1 MKSGLRLGDT
11 LDLTVEKGVY
21 RGLGLARHRGQ
32 VVFVT
37 RGVPGDRVRARVE
50 SVRKGYVRA
59 RPEELVEGSPD
70 RREPP
75 CPLFTAC
82 GGCAYQ
88 HVAYEAQL
96 RLKVDILRESL
107 ARAGSAWDGALPV
120 EPSPERSW
128 RTRVRLHLAQQ
139 PDGRFRLGLFE
150 EASHR
155 VVDLDACL
163 QMSPELLGAARGL
176 AAAFDAQKHLAHGV
190 SEVAL
195 AESGDGS
202 ARVAA
207 LFRDGDPASGTGLT
221 ALAAGAP
228 WLTGLG
234 LVTGGEGGRYVGLA
248 GEPWIENRAAGET
261 YRSHV
266 LSFFQANRHLLDPFV
281 RRVREWTARGTPV
294 LDLYAGVGLFSLAL
308 AEGAP
313 AVTAVEQDARAAADA
328 EHNARRAGRAN
339 VRAVRGEV
347 GAVLAALPASPGE
360 EVVLDPPR
368 AGAGPVIV
376 RQIAARAPAGV
387 VYVSCD
393 PTTLGRDLA
402 VFAEAGYRPERIAAF
417 DMFPDTFHLETV
429 VRLRPAADLVT
440 VRETGR

>member
-1 MKSGLRLGDT
+1 VRRGLRLGDRVE
-11 LDLTVEKGVY
+11 LMVEKGVY
-21 RGLGLARHRGQ
+21 RGLGLARHEGQ

-59 RPEELVEGSPD
+59 RPEELLVPGPD
-70 RREPP
+70 RRDPP
-75 CPLFTAC
+75 CPLFDAC

-88 HVAYEAQL
+88 HIGYDAQL

-107 ARAGSAWDGALPV
+107 ARAGGAWDGPIEA

-128 RTRVRLHLAQQ
+128 RTRVRLHLA
-139 PDGRFRLGLFE
+139 PSGDGRFRLGLFE

-176 AAAFDAQKHLAHGV
+176 RAAFDAQPHLAQGV
-190 SEVAL
+190 SEIAL

-207 LFRDGDPASGTGLT
+207 LFRDGDPASGTGLA
-221 ALAAGAP
+221 ALASGVP

-234 LVTGGEGGRYVGLA
+234 VVAGGEGGRYIGLS
-248 GEPWIENRAAGET
+248 GEPWIENEAAGQR

-266 LSFFQANRHLLDPFV
+266 LSFFQANRHLLDAFV
-281 RRVREWTARGTPV
+281 RRVRDWTSRGAPV
-294 LDLYAGVGLFSLAL
+294 VDLYAGAGLFSLAL

-328 EHNARRAGRAN
+328 EHNVQRAGLAN
-339 VRAVRGEV
+339 VRVMRAEAGE
-347 GAVLAALPASPGE
+347 ALDALPGRPGE

-368 AGAGPVIV
+368 AGAGQDIV

-429 VRLRPAADLVT
+429 VRLVPERT
-440 VRETGR
+440 S

>member
-1 MKSGLRLGDT
+1 VTRGGSLRLGDT
-11 LDLTVEKGVY
+11 VDLTVEKGVY
-21 RGLGLARHRGQ
+21 RGLGLARHEGQ

-50 SVRKGYVRA
+50 TVRKGYVRA
-59 RPEELVEGSPD
+59 RPETLLAASPD
-70 RREPP
+70 RRDPP
-75 CPLFTAC
+75 CPLFAAC

-88 HVAYEAQL
+88 HVAYDAQL
-96 RLKVDILRESL
+96 RLKADILRESL
-107 ARAGSAWDGALPV
+107 QRAGRPWADPIEVVA
-120 EPSPERSW
+120 SPERGW
-128 RTRVRLHLAQQ
+128 RTRVRLHLEQR
-139 PDGRFRLGLFE
+139 DGRFRLGLYE

-163 QMSPELLGAARGL
+163 QMSPELVGAARGIL
-176 AAAFDAQKHLAHGV
+176 AGFAAQPHLARGV

-207 LFRDGDPASGTGLT
+207 LFRDGDPAGGTGLT
-221 ALAAGAP
+221 SLASVAP

-234 LVTGGEGGRYVGLA
+234 LVAGGEGGRYVGLA
-248 GEPWIENRAAGET
+248 GEPWIENEAAGQR

-281 RRVREWTARGTPV
+281 RRVRDWTARGAPV
-294 LDLYAGVGLFSLAL
+294 LDLYGGVGLFALAL

-313 AVTAVEQDARAAADA
+313 AVTAIEQDPRSAADA
-328 EHNARRAGRAN
+328 EENARRAGRAN
-339 VRAVRGEV
+339 VRTIRGEV
-347 GAVLAALPASPGE
+347 AAVLCALPEQPGE
-360 EVVLDPPR
+360 QVVLDPPR
-368 AGAGPVIV
+368 AGAGPAVV
-376 RQIAARAPAGV
+376 RQIAARRPAGV

-402 VFAEAGYRPERIAAF
+402 VFAAEGYEPDLLAAF
-417 DMFPDTFHLETV
+417 DLFPDTFHLETI
-429 VRLRPAADLVT
+429 VRLVPRRT
-440 VRETGR
+440 S

>member
-1 MKSGLRLGDT
+1 VKRGLRLGDRVE
-11 LDLTVEKGVY
+11 LTVEKGVY
-21 RGLGLARHRGQ
+21 RGLGLARHEGQ

-50 SVRKGYVRA
+50 SLRKGYVRA
-59 RPEELVEGSPD
+59 RPEELLLPGPD

-75 CPLFTAC
+75 CPLFAAC

-88 HVAYEAQL
+88 HIGYEAQL
-96 RLKVDILRESL
+96 RLKADVLRESL
-107 ARAGSAWDGALPV
+107 ARAGRAWEGEIAV
-120 EPSPERSW
+120 EPSPEQAW
-128 RTRVRLHLAQQ
+128 RTRVRLHLEQR
-139 PDGRFRLGLFE
+139 DGRFRLGLYE

-163 QMSPELLGAARGL
+163 QMSPELLGAANGL
-176 AAAFDAQKHLAHGV
+176 RAAFDARPHLARGV
-190 SEVAL
+190 SEIAL

-207 LFRDGDPASGTGLT
+207 LFRDGDPATGSGLA
-221 ALAAGAP
+221 ALASGVP
-228 WLTGLG
+228 WLSGLG
-234 LVTGGEGGRYVGLA
+234 LVAGGEGGRYVGLA
-248 GEPWIENRAAGET
+248 GEPWIENEAAGQR

-266 LSFFQANRHLLDPFV
+266 LSFFQANRHLLDAFV
-281 RRVREWTARGTPV
+281 RRVRDWTGRGAPV
-294 LDLYAGVGLFSLAL
+294 LDLYAGAGLFSLAL

-313 AVTAVEQDARAAADA
+313 AVTAVEQDARSAADA
-328 EHNARRAGRAN
+328 EHNARRAGLANLRVMRA
-339 VRAVRGEV
+339 EV
-347 GAVLAALPASPGE
+347 GAALTGLPSQPGE
-360 EVVLDPPR
+360 EVLLDPPR
-368 AGAGPVIV
+368 AGAGPDVV

-402 VFAEAGYRPERIAAF
+402 VFAESGYRPERLAAF

-429 VRLRPAADLVT
+429 VRLVPQRTL
-440 VRETGR
+440 

>member
-1 MKSGLRLGDT
+1 VTRGGSLRLGDT
-11 LDLTVEKGVY
+11 VDLAVEKGVY
-21 RGLGLARHRGQ
+21 RGLGLARHEGQ

-50 SVRKGYVRA
+50 TVRKGYVRA
-59 RPEELVEGSPD
+59 RPETLLAASPD
-70 RREPP
+70 RRDPP
-75 CPLFTAC
+75 CPLFAAC

-88 HVAYEAQL
+88 HVAYDAQL
-96 RLKVDILRESL
+96 RLKADILRESL
-107 ARAGSAWDGALPV
+107 QRAGRPWADPIEVVA
-120 EPSPERSW
+120 SPERGW
-128 RTRVRLHLAQQ
+128 RTRVRLHLEQR
-139 PDGRFRLGLFE
+139 DGRFRLGLYE

-163 QMSPELLGAARGL
+163 QMSPELVGAARGIL
-176 AAAFDAQKHLAHGV
+176 AGFAAQPHLARGV

-207 LFRDGDPASGTGLT
+207 LFRDGDPAGGTGLT
-221 ALAAGAP
+221 SLASVAP

-234 LVTGGEGGRYVGLA
+234 LVAGGEGGRYVGLA
-248 GEPWIENRAAGET
+248 GEPWIENEAAGQR

-281 RRVREWTARGTPV
+281 ARVRDWTARGAPV
-294 LDLYAGVGLFSLAL
+294 LDLYGGVGLFALAL

-313 AVTAVEQDARAAADA
+313 AVTAIEQDPRSAADA
-328 EHNARRAGRAN
+328 EENARRAGRAN
-339 VRAVRGEV
+339 VRTIRGEV
-347 GAVLAALPASPGE
+347 AAVLCALPEQPGE
-360 EVVLDPPR
+360 QVVLDPPR
-368 AGAGPVIV
+368 AGAGPAVV
-376 RQIAARAPAGV
+376 RQIAARRPAGV

-402 VFAEAGYRPERIAAF
+402 VFAAEGYEPDLLAAF
-417 DMFPDTFHLETV
+417 DLFPDTFHLETI
-429 VRLRPAADLVT
+429 VRLVPRRT
-440 VRETGR
+440 S

>member
-1 MKSGLRLGDT
+1 VRHGLRLGDT
-11 LDLTVEKGVY
+11 VDLTVEKGVY
-21 RGLGLARHRGQ
+21 RGLGLARHQGQ

-50 SVRKGYVRA
+50 TVRKGYVRA
-59 RPEELVEGSPD
+59 RPEELVVPGPD
-70 RREPP
+70 RRDPP
-75 CPLFTAC
+75 CPLFAAC

-88 HVAYEAQL
+88 HVGYEAQL

-107 ARAGSAWDGALPV
+107 GRAGTTWDGPIGI
-120 EPSPERSW
+120 EPSPERGW
-128 RTRVRLHLAQQ
+128 RTRVRLHLAPQR
-139 PDGRFRLGLFE
+139 DGRFRLGLFE

-176 AAAFDAQKHLAHGV
+176 VSGFDAQPHLAQGV
-190 SEVAL
+190 SEIAL
-195 AESGDGS
+195 AESGDGR

-207 LFRDGDPASGTGLT
+207 LFRDGDPASGTGLA
-221 ALAAGAP
+221 ALSTGAP

-234 LVTGGEGGRYVGLA
+234 VVAGGEDGRYVGLA
-248 GEPWIENRAAGET
+248 GEPWIENQAAGRR

-281 RRVREWTARGTPV
+281 RRVREWTERGAPV
-294 LDLYAGVGLFSLAL
+294 LDLYAGVGLFALAL
-308 AEGAP
+308 SEGAP
-313 AVTAVEQDARAAADA
+313 AVTAVEQDARSAGDA
-328 EHNARRAGRAN
+328 EHNARSAGQAN
-339 VRAVRGEV
+339 VRVVRGAV
-347 GAVLAALPASPGE
+347 GDVLRALPVQPGE

-368 AGAGPVIV
+368 AGAGPEIV

-393 PTTLGRDLA
+393 PTTLGRDLG
-402 VFAEAGYRPERIAAF
+402 VFAEAGYRPERIAVF

-429 VRLRPAADLVT
+429 VRLAPRRAL
-440 VRETGR
+440 

>member
-1 MKSGLRLGDT
+1 VRDGLRLGDRI
-11 LDLTVEKGVY
+11 DLTVEKGVY
-21 RGLGLARHRGQ
+21 RGLGLARHQGQ

-59 RPEELVEGSPD
+59 RPEELVVPSPD
-70 RREPP
+70 RRDPP
-75 CPLFTAC
+75 CPLFAAC

-88 HVAYEAQL
+88 HVGYEAQL

-107 ARAGSAWDGALPV
+107 ARAGRAWDGPIGV
-120 EPSPERSW
+120 EPSPERAW
-128 RTRVRLHLAQQ
+128 RTRVRLHLAPQ

-176 AAAFDAQKHLAHGV
+176 VSAFDAQPRLAQGV
-190 SEVAL
+190 SEIAL
-195 AESGDGS
+195 AESGDGR

-207 LFRDGDPASGTGLT
+207 LFRDGDPASGTGLA
-221 ALAAGAP
+221 ALASGAP

-234 LVTGGEGGRYVGLA
+234 LVAGGEGGRYVGLA
-248 GEPWIENRAAGET
+248 GEPSIENQAAGQG

-281 RRVREWTARGTPV
+281 RRVREWTGRGAPV

-308 AEGAP
+308 SDGAP
-313 AVTAVEQDARAAADA
+313 AVTAVEQDARSAADA
-328 EHNARRAGRAN
+328 EHNARRAGQAN
-339 VRAVRGEV
+339 VRVIRGEV
-347 GAVLAALPASPGE
+347 GEVLAALPVQPGE

-368 AGAGPVIV
+368 AGAGQGVV
-376 RQIAARAPAGV
+376 RQIAARGPAGV

-402 VFAEAGYRPERIAAF
+402 VFAEAGYQPERIAAF

-429 VRLRPAADLVT
+429 VRLTPRRAL
-440 VRETGR
+440 

>member
-1 MKSGLRLGDT
+1 VKRGLRLGDRVE
-11 LDLTVEKGVY
+11 LTVEKGVY
-21 RGLGLARHRGQ
+21 RGLGLARHEGQ

-50 SVRKGYVRA
+50 SLRKGYVRA
-59 RPEELVEGSPD
+59 RPEELLLPGPD

-75 CPLFTAC
+75 CPLFAAC

-88 HVAYEAQL
+88 HIGYEAQL
-96 RLKVDILRESL
+96 RLKADVLRESL
-107 ARAGSAWDGALPV
+107 ARAGRAWEGEIAV
-120 EPSPERSW
+120 EPSPEQAW
-128 RTRVRLHLAQQ
+128 RTRVRLHLEQR
-139 PDGRFRLGLFE
+139 DGRFRLGLYE

-163 QMSPELLGAARGL
+163 QMSPELLGAANGL
-176 AAAFDAQKHLAHGV
+176 RAAFDARPHLARGV
-190 SEVAL
+190 SEIAL

-207 LFRDGDPASGTGLT
+207 LFRDGDPATGSGLA
-221 ALAAGAP
+221 ALASGVP
-228 WLTGLG
+228 WLSGLG
-234 LVTGGEGGRYVGLA
+234 LVAGGEGGRYVGLA
-248 GEPWIENRAAGET
+248 GEPWIENEAAGQR

-266 LSFFQANRHLLDPFV
+266 LSFFQANRHLLDAFV
-281 RRVREWTARGTPV
+281 RRVRDWTGRGAPV
-294 LDLYAGVGLFSLAL
+294 LDLYAGAGLFSLAL

-313 AVTAVEQDARAAADA
+313 AVTAVEQDARSAADA
-328 EHNARRAGRAN
+328 EHNARRAGLANLRVMRA
-339 VRAVRGEV
+339 EV
-347 GAVLAALPASPGE
+347 GAALTGLPSQPGE
-360 EVVLDPPR
+360 EVLLDPPR
-368 AGAGPVIV
+368 AGAGPDVV

-402 VFAEAGYRPERIAAF
+402 VFAESGYRPERLAVF

-429 VRLRPAADLVT
+429 VRLVPQRTL
-440 VRETGR
+440 

>member
-1 MKSGLRLGDT
+1 VRHGLRLGDRI
-11 LDLTVEKGVY
+11 DLTVEKGVY
-21 RGLGLARHRGQ
+21 RGLGLARHEGQ

-59 RPEELVEGSPD
+59 RLEELVVPSPD
-70 RREPP
+70 RRDPP
-75 CPLFTAC
+75 CPLFAAC

-88 HVAYEAQL
+88 HLGYDAQL

-107 ARAGSAWDGALPV
+107 GRAGRAWEGPIGI

-128 RTRVRLHLAQQ
+128 RTRVRLHLAPR

-176 AAAFDAQKHLAHGV
+176 VSGFDAQPHLARGV
-190 SEVAL
+190 SEIAL
-195 AESGDGS
+195 AESGDGR

-207 LFRDGDPASGTGLT
+207 LFRDGDPASGTGLA
-221 ALAAGAP
+221 ALASGAP

-234 LVTGGEGGRYVGLA
+234 LVAGGEGGRYVGLA
-248 GEPWIENRAAGET
+248 GDPSIENQAAGQS

-266 LSFFQANRHLLDPFV
+266 LSFFQANRHLLDTFV
-281 RRVREWTARGTPV
+281 RRVREWTGRGAPV

-308 AEGAP
+308 SEGAP
-313 AVTAVEQDARAAADA
+313 AVTAVEQDARSAADA
-328 EHNARRAGRAN
+328 EHNAGRAGQAN
-339 VRAVRGEV
+339 VRVIRGEV
-347 GAVLAALPASPGE
+347 GDVLAALPVQPGE

-368 AGAGPVIV
+368 AGAGQGVV
-376 RQIAARAPAGV
+376 RQIAARGPAGV

-402 VFAEAGYRPERIAAF
+402 VFAEAGYQPERIAAF

-429 VRLRPAADLVT
+429 VRLTPQHAL
-440 VRETGR
+440 

>member
-1 MKSGLRLGDT
+1 VTRGGSLRLGDT
-11 LDLTVEKGVY
+11 VDLTVEKGVY
-21 RGLGLARHRGQ
+21 RGLGLARHEGQ

-50 SVRKGYVRA
+50 TVRKGYVRA
-59 RPEELVEGSPD
+59 RPETLLAASPD
-70 RREPP
+70 RRDPP
-75 CPLFTAC
+75 CPLFAAC

-88 HVAYEAQL
+88 HVAYDAQL
-96 RLKVDILRESL
+96 RLKADILRESL
-107 ARAGSAWDGALPV
+107 QRAGRPWADPIEVVA
-120 EPSPERSW
+120 SPERGW
-128 RTRVRLHLAQQ
+128 RTRVRLHLEQR
-139 PDGRFRLGLFE
+139 DGRFRLGLYE

-163 QMSPELLGAARGL
+163 QMSPELVGAARGIL
-176 AAAFDAQKHLAHGV
+176 AGFAAQPHLARGV

-207 LFRDGDPASGTGLT
+207 LFRDGDPAGGTGLT
-221 ALAAGAP
+221 SLASVAP

-234 LVTGGEGGRYVGLA
+234 LVAGGEGGRYVGLA
-248 GEPWIENRAAGET
+248 GEPWIENEAAGQR

-281 RRVREWTARGTPV
+281 ARVRDWTARGAPV
-294 LDLYAGVGLFSLAL
+294 LDLYGGVGLFALAL

-313 AVTAVEQDARAAADA
+313 AVTAIEQDPRSAADA
-328 EHNARRAGRAN
+328 EENARRAGRAN
-339 VRAVRGEV
+339 VRTIRGEV
-347 GAVLAALPASPGE
+347 AAALCALPEQPGE
-360 EVVLDPPR
+360 QVVLDPPR
-368 AGAGPVIV
+368 AGAGPAIV
-376 RQIAARAPAGV
+376 RQIAARRPAGV

-402 VFAEAGYRPERIAAF
+402 VFAAEGYEPDLLAAF
-417 DMFPDTFHLETV
+417 DLFPDTFHLETI
-429 VRLRPAADLVT
+429 VRLAPRRT
-440 VRETGR
+440 S

>member
-1 MKSGLRLGDT
+1 MRHGLRLGDRV
-11 LDLTVEKGVY
+11 DLTVEKGVY
-21 RGLGLARHRGQ
+21 RGLGLARHEGQ

-37 RGVPGDRVRARVE
+37 RGVPGDRLRARVE

-59 RPEELVEGSPD
+59 RAEQLVEPGPD
-70 RREPP
+70 RRDPP

-88 HVAYEAQL
+88 HVSYEAQR
-96 RLKVDILRESL
+96 RLKADILRESL
-107 ARAGSAWDGALPV
+107 ARAGPGWEGPIAV
-120 EPSPERSW
+120 EPSPERAW
-128 RTRVRLHLAQQ
+128 RTRVRLHLEQR
-139 PDGRFRLGLFE
+139 DGRFRLGLYE

-163 QMSPELLGAARGL
+163 QMSPDLLAAARGL
-176 AAAFDAQKHLAHGV
+176 VAGLAARPHLARGV
-190 SEVAL
+190 TEVAL

-207 LFRDGDPASGTGLT
+207 LIRDGDPATGAGLS

-234 LVTGGEGGRYVGLA
+234 LVAGGEGGRYVGLA
-248 GEPWIENRAAGET
+248 GEPWLENQAAGQR

-281 RRVREWTARGTPV
+281 RRVRGWSGRGAPV
-294 LDLYAGVGLFSLAL
+294 LDLYAGAGLFSLAL

-313 AVTAVEQDARAAADA
+313 AVTAVEQDERSAADA
-328 EHNARRAGRAN
+328 EHNARRADLVN
-339 VRAVRGEV
+339 VRVIRGEV
-347 GAVLAALPASPGE
+347 GEVLGALPAQPGE

-368 AGAGPVIV
+368 AGAGHGVV
-376 RQIAARAPAGV
+376 RQIAARRPAGI

-393 PTTLGRDLA
+393 PTTLGRDLG
-402 VFAEAGYRPERIAAF
+402 VFAEAGYRPERIGAF

-429 VRLRPAADLVT
+429 VRLVPQRTL
-440 VRETGR
+440 